1 MRWFSESRAN
11 NLIYGVIFLMMVA
24 ALAVVGYMLN
34 GWSFSDSLFMTVVTI
49 FTVGY
54 DEVRPLDTVVLRAIT
69 ITLIVLGCTAMIY
82 LTGALV
88 QFITFTQLQ
97 QVLGNGRMNKQ
108 IEELKNHVIICGF
121 GRIGNML
128 AKELRAGKADLVII
142 EPNADRFAEAKAL
155 GYLCIHADAIEESA
169 LKQAGIDRARALATV
184 VSSDPVNVFITLSAR
199 SINNSIL
206 IIARGEEP
214 STERK
219 LFQAGA
225 NAVVLPAHIGAEQVA
240 SMILFPAIAGVIQ
253 YSERRRQ
260 MELDFRTLGLE
271 IAIVVAAEGS
281 AFTGLTVEEIERQA
295 EGTFF
300 IVAIEQA
307 GTGAAD
313 RPLPTTCIKPG
324 DGVTILCRSG
334 RPNLLNKFSE
344 PPSGA

>member
-1 MRWFSESRAN
+1 MRWFSGSRAN
-11 NLIYGVIFLMMVA
+11 NLIYGAILIMVVG

-49 FTVGY
+49 FTVG
-54 DEVRPLDTVVLRAIT
+54 LRAIT

-128 AKELRAGKADLVII
+128 AKELRAGKADLIII

-169 LKQAGIDRARALATV
+169 LKQAGIDRARALAV

-206 IIARGEEP
+206 IIAHGEEP

-260 MELDFRTLGLE
+260 MELDFRRLGLE
-271 IAIVVAAEGS
+271 IAIAVAAEGS

-324 DGVTILCRSG
+324 DGVTILCRGG
-334 RPNLLNKFSE
+334 RPNPLNKFSQ
-344 PPSGA
+344 PPSGS